1 MNTIMAECEVCGT
14 TIRGEPKIVQIDGAP
29 MRVCE
34 KCAKLGV
41 EIHRPRPAS
50 RQGSAPRV
58 GGRTPGSPMPATQ
71 RRPPR
76 DVLDMMEG
84 DIVDDFA
91 ERIRNARNEKGLS
104 QKDLAMGMKEK
115 EGLVKKIEKGM
126 IPEERV
132 RKKIE
137 SVLGI
142 NLLDRVQEKVETS
155 TGGKVA
161 TTLGDVMS
169 IKRSK

>member
-1 MNTIMAECEVCGT
+1 
-14 TIRGEPKIVQIDGAP
+14 
-29 MRVCE
+29 
-34 KCAKLGV
+34 
-41 EIHRPRPAS
+41 
-50 RQGSAPRV
+50 
-58 GGRTPGSPMPATQ
+58 
-71 RRPPR
+71 
-76 DVLDMMEG
+76 MMEG

-115 EGLVKKIEKGM
+115 EGLIKKIEKGM

-155 TGGKVA
+155 AAGKVA